1 MSDETPNRITE
12 TTQETPLIL
21 NTEEINDSDHERSL
35 SNINE
40 KEEKKE
46 KHEKKMKKSKSKK
59 KLHKLKS
66 EKSISPSSRNNENN
80 NDNKF
85 EEIVVE
91 RKERVPNEIRKYEY
105 IYSPRTTYSRNKLSE
120 DKLFQELSIGFD
132 PITIKIVKSHFKERL
147 GALTKFEF
155 ISICKNHLLSWHPD
169 LPNRKNI
176 LIRLLNKLFQEID
189 LNKIGKIEW
198 DEFTNYIIHN
208 SSNKENNNIAYSLR
222 QYSIS
227 KHNIDDREF
236 TEIVTCAFYI
246 EKYN

>member
-1 MSDETPNRITE
+1 MS
-12 TTQETPLIL
+12 
-21 NTEEINDSDHERSL
+21 
-35 SNINE
+35 
-40 KEEKKE
+40 
-46 KHEKKMKKSKSKK
+46 
-59 KLHKLKS
+59 
-66 EKSISPSSRNNENN
+66 
-80 NDNKF
+80 
-85 EEIVVE
+85 
-91 RKERVPNEIRKYEY
+91 
-105 IYSPRTTYSRNKLSE
+105 
-120 DKLFQELSIGFD
+120 FD
-132 PITIKIVKSHFKERL
+132 PITIKILKSHFKERL
-147 GALTKFEF
+147 GTLSKLDF
-155 ISICKNHLLSWHPD
+155 IGICKNHLLSWHPD

-208 SSNKENNNIAYSLR
+208 SNNKENNNIAYSLR